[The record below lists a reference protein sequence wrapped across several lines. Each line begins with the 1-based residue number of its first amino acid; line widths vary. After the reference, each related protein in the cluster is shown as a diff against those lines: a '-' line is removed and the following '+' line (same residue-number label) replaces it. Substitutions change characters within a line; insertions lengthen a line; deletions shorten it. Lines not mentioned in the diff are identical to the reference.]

1 MPGTDLKVV
10 DLPDESDMWLR
21 LLSVVDNEHSA
32 RDFYPHL
39 LQNAGRQLNGMGV
52 VMAIQLAIADYVR
65 TLPPP
70 MPAVMQMFVK
80 PLVEALVD
88 DEEVKADALRFI
100 DDVEAKRQQEL
111 DNRPPAPSRPELTDE
126 EKMSLMRRIKRLA
139 EVYDEHIDDPYNS
152 SQAYRAGGANPF
164 YSQTLNGLYLEFY
177 YGSPS
182 KVWTPWGYWHFAAAQ
197 SYQTDLEGFM
207 SRLTVREHIAEQNL
221 EWGVYGPVYAILAI
235 DGEELPEP
243 VLPTDKRQYLDYDTA
258 NAEWKRFFENC

>member
-1 MPGTDLKVV
+1 MSTDLKVT
-10 DLPDESDMWLR
+10 DLPDEADMWLR
-21 LLSVVDNEHSA
+21 LVSVIDNEHSA

-39 LQNAGRQLNGMGV
+39 LKNAGRQLNGMGV
-52 VMAIQLAIADYVR
+52 VMAVQLAIADYVR

-80 PLVEALVD
+80 PLVEVLVD

-100 DDVEAKRQQEL
+100 DEVDAKRQQEL
-111 DNRPPAPSRPELTDE
+111 DNRPPAPPRTELSDD
-126 EKMSLMRRIKRLA
+126 EKMSLMKHIKHLA
-139 EVYDEHIDDPYNS
+139 EVFDEFVDDPYNS
-152 SQAYRAGGANPF
+152 SQGYRVGGANPF

-177 YGSPS
+177 YGTPS

-207 SRLTVREHIAEQNL
+207 SRLTLRDHIEEQHH

-243 VLPTDKRQYLDYDTA
+243 VLPTDKRQYLDYDAA
-258 NAEWKRFFENC
+258 NAEWKRFFESC